1 MRLPPTGRQRR
12 LCPVLLFYVDININC
27 CMLDCAELS
36 YEVTRE
42 VREACICL
50 HLQQAARAV
59 ARRFDA
65 ALRPL
70 GLTNGQFSLLM
81 SLNRP
86 AAPTIGNVS
95 AAGDGPHHADRKP
108 QAARETRAGR
118 GRHRRGRQAR
128 PPSGPHRFRA
138 GAAGRRGPG
147 MAADARGHRSRDAQ
161 RTRPGCVPICA
172 PSPSRYKSQN
182 TSPSA
187 AITAPLSTSP

>member
-12 LCPVLLFYVDININC
+12 LCPVLLFYVDINTNC

-86 AAPTIGNVS
+86 AAPTIGSVS
-95 AAGDGPHHADRKP
+95 ALLAMDRTTLTANLKP
-108 QAARETRAGR
+108 LVRRGLVAVAVDETD
-118 GRHRRGRQAR
+118 RRGRR
-128 PPSGPHRFRA
+128 L
-138 GAAGRRGPG
+138 
-147 MAADARGHRSRDAQ
+147 
-161 RTRPGCVPICA
+161 VL
-172 PSPSRYKSQN
+172 
-182 TSPSA
+182 
-187 AITAPLSTSP
+187 TAPGRELLAAAVPVWRRTHEAIEAAMPKPDAARLRADLRALA